1 MIPAPMP
8 VVAAAG
14 LVAMKAFR
22 VPMLPKLGY
31 KRFVL
36 A

>member
-1 MIPAPMP
+1 MLFGHGSVGM
-8 VVAAAG
+8 AAYS
-14 LVAMKAFR
+14 

>member
-1 MIPAPMP
+1 MLFGHGSVGMA
-8 VVAAAG
+8 
-14 LVAMKAFR
+14 AFR

>member
-1 MIPAPMP
+1 MLFGHGSMRM
-8 VVAAAG
+8 AAC
-14 LVAMKAFR
+14 R
-22 VPMLPKLGY
+22 VSMLPKLGY